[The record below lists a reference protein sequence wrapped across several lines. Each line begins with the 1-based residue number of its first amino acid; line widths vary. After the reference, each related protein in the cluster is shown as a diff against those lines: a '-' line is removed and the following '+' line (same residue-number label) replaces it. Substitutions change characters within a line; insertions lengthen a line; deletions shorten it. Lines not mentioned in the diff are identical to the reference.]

1 MRGRLVAAP
10 PRQVKRFPSC
20 RISVTNRMRRFVTA
34 WHGSRSRIAWSMF
47 PTASSWCCSRP
58 AGRSSCSRAHAP
70 WSSRTTRRSS
80 PRCARSPPA
89 RSGSSTAAD
98 ARAMAKERDLYAIL
112 GVERSAT
119 TEEIKKAYRRL
130 ARKHHPDLNPGDKQ
144 AEERFKEISVAHD
157 VLTDAGKRKL
167 YDEFGLEGL
176 QAGFDPTRAREYKRW
191 SESGHGFSFRREG
204 PFEGFGFGGSGGR
217 SRRRAAE
224 EEDEERSFAD
234 IIEQLFGAGAATG
247 AAPRTARGGDLEH
260 PIEVDFLDAL
270 RGTKTAVTVR
280 RPAPCAQCRGSG
292 RQGTRACTRCGGTG
306 TVEQREQLTVK
317 IPAGVGD
324 GARVRVKGKGG
335 VGRAGAAPGDLY
347 VRLMVQVPADGAA
360 DRLKDAVEALEEAYA
375 ENPRAHLAV

>member
-1 MRGRLVAAP
+1 
-10 PRQVKRFPSC
+10 
-20 RISVTNRMRRFVTA
+20 
-34 WHGSRSRIAWSMF
+34 
-47 PTASSWCCSRP
+47 
-58 AGRSSCSRAHAP
+58 
-70 WSSRTTRRSS
+70 
-80 PRCARSPPA
+80 
-89 RSGSSTAAD
+89 
-98 ARAMAKERDLYAIL
+98 MAKERDLYAIL
-112 GVERSAT
+112 GVERSASADQ
-119 TEEIKKAYRRL
+119 IKKAYRRL

-157 VLTDAGKRKL
+157 VLTDPGKRKL

-176 QAGFDPTRAREYKRW
+176 QAGFDPARAREYKRW
-191 SESGHGFSFRREG
+191 AESGHGFSFRREG
-204 PFEGFGFGGSGGR
+204 PFDGGR

-224 EEDEERSFAD
+224 EEDEEGSFAD
-234 IIEQLFGAGAATG
+234 IIEQLFGASAATG
-247 AAPRTARGGDLEH
+247 AAPRTARGADLEH

-292 RQGTRACTRCGGTG
+292 RQGMRACTRCGGTG

-335 VGRAGAAPGDLY
+335 VGRGGAAAGDLYFIVKVRPHPLLRRDGKDLTIEVPITVGEAIRGATIAVPTPDGTVRLKVPPGSQSGQRLRLSGRGVPDPKGGAPGDLY